1 MVGRRDTGSTNFST
15 LEELDGIEGLLDIWH
30 FVLEA
35 DESSLGVHLHELV
48 FPAYAASS
56 AWL

>member
-35 DESSLGVHLHELV
+35 GESPLGVHLHKLV
-48 FPAYAASS
+48 FAAYAVSS
-56 AWL
+56 ASL